1 MGGVYSVENAMEDCP
16 DFDDKGTNHALSIVG
31 YGFDEESGKDFWIVK
46 NSWGAGFGDGGYIKI
61 EMGSNVCGIE
71 NDVVYVN
78 MVGGEPD
85 EEPEEPTTEAPETE
99 APETDAPETDA
110 PETDAPE

>member
-1 MGGVYSVENAMEDCP
+1 MGTVEDSMEDCP
-16 DFDDKGTNHALSIVG
+16 DFDDKGTNHAMAIVG
-31 YGFDEESGKDFWIVK
+31 YGLDPESKKSYWIVK
-46 NSWGAGFGDGGYIKI
+46 NSWGATFGDGGYIKI

-85 EEPEEPTTEAPETE
+85 EEPVTEEPETTLAPETTKPIE
-99 APETDAPETDA
+99 TTTPEVT
-110 PETDAPE
+110 